1 MARVQLFLHLLLLF
15 APNLLHPVK
24 ARPQSPGAAG
34 VFLLPEGGEYSFSLS
49 DAGAACLQLNATIAS
64 RAQVERALQLGLETC
79 RFGWT
84 ADRIAVVPRLTADT
98 KCGKGR
104 TGVVPWATSED
115 QKFAVFCFDAS
126 DLEFSSDRPT
136 APPRSAT
143 DSSTL
148 TSLLQTSTATEPPLT
163 SWTGPPPPRTSTAPV
178 APPTQAFTLL
188 LQAATSTSGKAS
200 STRHPTSASQPTTSS
215 AALVSSA
222 FSTSVQQN
230 LSMFSTNAPKASLAD
245 LPTAL
250 IILASILMLLVV
262 AAVLWCYKVSWPK
275 GQPDDCVET
284 EMWKHS
290 DSEVDLSRAQEE
302 ESDRK
307 CLGDITLGM
316 DPESRMTLE

>member
-1 MARVQLFLHLLLLF
+1 MSRCFIT
-15 APNLLHPVK
+15 
-24 ARPQSPGAAG
+24 QSLILAHYKSSILPSLAVDLSFISPKG

-126 DLEFSSDRPT
+126 GAVRSSDRPT

-230 LSMFSTNAPKASLAD
+230 LSMFSTNAPKASLAGTPPH
-245 LPTAL
+245 LEHSCHQRVFFPSSA
-250 IILASILMLLVV
+250 IGKASR
-262 AAVLWCYKVSWPK
+262 
-275 GQPDDCVET
+275 T
-284 EMWKHS
+284 
-290 DSEVDLSRAQEE
+290 
-302 ESDRK
+302 
-307 CLGDITLGM
+307 TLKY
-316 DPESRMTLE
+316 

>member
-24 ARPQSPGAAG
+24 ARPQRPGAAG
-34 VFLLPEGGEYSFSLS
+34 VFLFPEGGKYSFSFS
-49 DAGAACLQLNATIAS
+49 AARAACLQLNGTIAS
-64 RAQVERALQLGLETC
+64 KAQVERALQLGLETC

-84 ADRIAVVPRLTADT
+84 ADRVAVVPRLTADT

-104 TGVVPWATSED
+104 TGVVPWVTN
-115 QKFAVFCFDAS
+115 
-126 DLEFSSDRPT
+126 LEFSSDRPT
-136 APPRSAT
+136 APPPSAT
-143 DSSTL
+143 DSSAL

-163 SWTGPPPPRTSTAPV
+163 SWTG
-178 APPTQAFTLL
+178 PPTQAFTLL

-200 STRHPTSASQPTTSS
+200 STRNPTSASQPTTST

-262 AAVLWCYKVSWPK
+262 AAILWCYKVSGPK